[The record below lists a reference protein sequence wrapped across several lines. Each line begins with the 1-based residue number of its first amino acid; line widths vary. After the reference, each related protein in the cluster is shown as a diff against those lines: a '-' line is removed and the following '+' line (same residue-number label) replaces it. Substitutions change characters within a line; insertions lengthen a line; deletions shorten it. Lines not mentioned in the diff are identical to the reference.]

1 MEIYSLK
8 TFKVD
13 DKVWGCS
20 GIDKLASANKSSKC
34 RLSLLIKK
42 KKKMWLGVEL
52 SIMDICNGAAAEQA
66 SWGVG
71 ALQSS
76 SHYVRP
82 WELTTWSW

>member
-1 MEIYSLK
+1 
-8 TFKVD
+8 
-13 DKVWGCS
+13 
-20 GIDKLASANKSSKC
+20 
-34 RLSLLIKK
+34 
-42 KKKMWLGVEL
+42 MWLGVEL